1 MKQIITLYLISL
13 GVLLFIVI
21 IYLLT
26 KSKLQESF
34 LDGFVD
40 LKYSP
45 PENSLNDQQQTY
57 VNVNILKQAVVS
69 MNDKIEKNTMDIS
82 GLLNQVS
89 TLTKQQTDLVSSN
102 TPNIKGFGM

>member
-1 MKQIITLYLISL
+1 MKQIITLYLISS
-13 GVLLFIVI
+13 GVILFIGM

-26 KSKLQESF
+26 KSNLQEPF

-57 VNVNILKQAVVS
+57 VNVNILKQAIVS

-82 GLLNQVS
+82 NLLNQVS

-102 TPNIKGFGM
+102 TPNIKGIGM